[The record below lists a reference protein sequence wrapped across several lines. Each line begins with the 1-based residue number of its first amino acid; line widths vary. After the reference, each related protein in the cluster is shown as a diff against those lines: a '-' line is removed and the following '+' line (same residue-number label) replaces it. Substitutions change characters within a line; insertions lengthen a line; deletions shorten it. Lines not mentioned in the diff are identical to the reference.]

1 MGASYGFGIVSSLE
15 ADAPRDLVISV
26 LQRIAAFAGAPIRD
40 VIESAVV
47 EMSPNG
53 DVKQLEGEL
62 AESITKVIDG
72 GRSSSS
78 YRTFEYL
85 EGYDIAVPG
94 DFEGQFLDDLP
105 GDYEFEVQPLGALR
119 ERLDALNAMEEI
131 KEDSIKLHRSLRE
144 MCDVAEKLGLPL
156 VTGV

>member
-1 MGASYGFGIVSSLE
+1 MGASYGFGIV
-15 ADAPRDLVISV
+15 
-26 LQRIAAFAGAPIRD
+26 AGAPIRD

-47 EMSPNG
+47 EVSPNG

-62 AESITKVIDG
+62 ADSITKVIDRG
-72 GRSSSS
+72 GSSS

-105 GDYEFEVQPLGALR
+105 GEYEFEVQPLGALR